1 MREAVRLAVHFTTAH
16 AWAGYVI
23 GPTSALATVLN
34 STNQDAALDTYIA
47 EHAQS
52 IWHPVGTASMSP
64 IGASYGVVDP
74 DLKMKKVARVRIVDA
89 SVFPYIPSMHTAVP
103 TYVVAERASDLIK
116 LAWLY

>member
-89 SVFPYIPSMHTAVP
+89 SVFVSSGLFV
-103 TYVVAERASDLIK
+103 EK
-116 LAWLY
+116 W